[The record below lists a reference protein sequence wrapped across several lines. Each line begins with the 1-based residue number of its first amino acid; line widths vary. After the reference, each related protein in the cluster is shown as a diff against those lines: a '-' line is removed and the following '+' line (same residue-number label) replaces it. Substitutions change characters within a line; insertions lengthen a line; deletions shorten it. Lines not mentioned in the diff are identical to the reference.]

1 MLHATLL
8 LLHLLAATVWVGGM
22 AAMQF
27 AVRPAAVATLEPPQR
42 LPFLAAAMGRFFA
55 WVLGAIVVVFASGTG
70 LVLMADGFAAVHW
83 SVHAMIALA
92 LVMTAVFAW
101 IRLGPFPA
109 LRRALAGG
117 ELKAASARLAVIR
130 SLIATNLVLGTL
142 VYALALLGRAL

>member
-22 AAMQF
+22 VAMQF

-42 LPFLAAAMGRFFA
+42 LGFMAAAMARFFD
-55 WVLGAIVVVFASGTG
+55 WVLGAIVVVFVSGAG
-70 LVLMADGFAAVHW
+70 LVLMADGLAALHW

-117 ELKAASARLAVIR
+117 DLKAAGARLAIIR
-130 SLIATNLVLGTL
+130 SLIATNLALGTL
-142 VYALALLGRAL
+142 VYALAMLGRAI